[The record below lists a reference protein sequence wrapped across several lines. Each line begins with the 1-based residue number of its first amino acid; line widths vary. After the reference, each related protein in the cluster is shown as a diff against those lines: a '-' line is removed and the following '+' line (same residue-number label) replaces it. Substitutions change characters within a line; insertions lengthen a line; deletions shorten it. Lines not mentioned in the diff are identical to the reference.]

1 MLAPAPAVA
10 NGTWN
15 SPIEIDPF
23 DVAIEDKVGAAARR
37 QQAALAVKGARFV
50 NSSMFFLREEKTFAS
65 TDGSFTV
72 QTIYRTAAVDDR
84 HGHRRT
90 ATSQT
95 RESVDVAPRGLGYEH
110 VRDAQLVENAPKWA
124 DEAVQKLT
132 AKSVD
137 VGRYD
142 LVLHPSHLWLT
153 IHESVA
159 HPTELDR
166 AMGYEANYAGTSFVA
181 PPEKVLGTLKY
192 GSELMNIRGDRTQ
205 AGSLSAC
212 GWDDEGVKPEDF
224 DIIKKGVF
232 VDYHTT
238 REQAP
243 WLDWYYKKLGKPTR
257 SHGCSYAQTWAAV
270 QFQRM
275 PNVSLL
281 PGDKDLGWDDLIAA
295 TDRGIAIIGDGSFS
309 IDQQRYNAQFGGQV
323 FYEIKGGK
331 IVGMLKD
338 VAYQMKTPEFWAS
351 LDMIGGAKS
360 YHLGGAFGDAK
371 GQPVQVNAVS
381 HGAPGHALPQR
392 QRHQHRTHGMTS
404 LRSLAVTARYLS
416 REECEA
422 IAKRALSFATADET
436 RVLVN
441 STSIANTRFAVNQIS
456 TGGDSFDSVVTV
468 ISKFGKRSGSSSTN
482 RLDDDGL
489 RAGRADGRARRQ
501 AQPRRS
507 GVDARARPA
516 DVSAGRELERHDGVA
531 GSGDARRRGASASP
545 IRPRPPGSSPP
556 DSWKRSPARSRSP
569 TTKACSPT
577 TARRRRCSPPPCA
590 RRTER
595 DPGGA
600 ARRITTGRRIDPAAL
615 GARATRKGTR
625 RRCIRWPSSRDATP
639 SCSSPRPSAISCS
652 SSRARSTRAAP
663 TRAARSSR
671 CRAERTRSD
680 RRSSTSA

>member
-1 MLAPAPAVA
+1 MGQSRRDFIKSTTAAAAVAGIAATLPIGRTAAGALVSPPKSPYSPIIAGEPNVKDLAARALEAAKSAGADYADVRFVRNRNQNVSTREQRVSGVSDNETYGFGIRTLVAGAWGFAASRDLTNQEVVRVAKQAVDQARANRSALVRPVVLAPVPAVT
-10 NGTWN
+10 GTWN

-23 DVAIEDKVGAAARR
+23 GVTIEDKVALLLQANK
-37 QQAALAVKGARFV
+37 AALAVKGARFV

-72 QTIYRTAAVDDR
+72 QTIYRTQPSMTV
-84 HGHRRT
+84 T
-90 ATSQT
+90 ATGSGDFAT

-110 VRDAQLVENAPKWA
+110 VRDSKLLENASKWA

-132 AKSVD
+132 AKSVE

-192 GSELMNIRGDRTQ
+192 GSELMNIRGDRDEP
-205 AGSLSAC
+205 GSLSAC
-212 GWDDEGVKPEDF
+212 GWDDEGVKPEAF

-281 PGDKDLGWDDLIAA
+281 PGDKDLDWNDLIAA

-351 LDMIGGAKS
+351 LDMVGGKKS
-360 YHLGGAFGDAK
+360 YFLGGAFGDAK

-381 HGAPGHALPQR
+381 HGSP
-392 QRHQHRTHGMTS
+392 
-404 LRSLAVTARYLS
+404 V
-416 REECEA
+416 
-422 IAKRALSFATADET
+422 
-436 RVLVN
+436 
-441 STSIANTRFAVNQIS
+441 TRFRNVN
-456 TGGDSFDSVVTV
+456 V
-468 ISKFGKRSGSSSTN
+468 IN
-482 RLDDDGL
+482 
-489 RAGRADGRARRQ
+489 
-501 AQPRRS
+501 
-507 GVDARARPA
+507 
-516 DVSAGRELERHDGVA
+516 
-531 GSGDARRRGASASP
+531 
-545 IRPRPPGSSPP
+545 
-556 DSWKRSPARSRSP
+556 
-569 TTKACSPT
+569 
-577 TARRRRCSPPPCA
+577 
-590 RRTER
+590 
-595 DPGGA
+595 
-600 ARRITTGRRIDPAAL
+600 TGRTA
-615 GARATRKGTR
+615 
-625 RRCIRWPSSRDATP
+625 
-639 SCSSPRPSAISCS
+639 
-652 SSRARSTRAAP
+652 
-663 TRAARSSR
+663 
-671 CRAERTRSD
+671 
-680 RRSSTSA
+680 

>member
-1 MLAPAPAVA
+1 VGQSRREFIKSTSAALGVAGIAPLSAGRAATDALIPPQSLRQPVVAPEPSISELAAVALDAAKGAGAEYADVRFVRNRNQNVSTREQRVSGVSDNETYGFGVRALVGGCWGFAASRDLTKDEAARVAKQAVAQARANRSALVRPVQLAPAPVVA
-10 NGTWN
+10 NGTWK

-23 DVAIEDKVGAAARR
+23 NVAIEEKVALLLAAN
-37 QQAALAVKGARFV
+37 QAALAVKGARFV

-65 TDGSFTV
+65 TEGSNTFQV
-72 QTIYRTAAVDDR
+72 IYRTQPSMTVTAVGNGDF
-84 HGHRRT
+84 
-90 ATSQT
+90 AT
-95 RESVDVAPRGLGYEH
+95 RESNDIAPRGVGYEH
-110 VRDAQLVENAPKWA
+110 VRDAKLLEMAPKWA
-124 DEAVQKLT
+124 SEAVEKLA

-224 DIIKKGVF
+224 DIIRKGIF
-232 VDYHTT
+232 VDYQTT

-331 IVGMLKD
+331 ITGMLKD

-351 LDMIGGAKS
+351 LDMVGGQKS
-360 YHLGGAFGDAK
+360 YFLGGAFGDAK
-371 GQPVQVNAVS
+371 GQPVQVNAIS
-381 HGAPGHALPQR
+381 HGAP
-392 QRHQHRTHGMTS
+392 
-404 LRSLAVTARYLS
+404 V
-416 REECEA
+416 
-422 IAKRALSFATADET
+422 
-436 RVLVN
+436 
-441 STSIANTRFAVNQIS
+441 TRFRNIN
-456 TGGDSFDSVVTV
+456 V
-468 ISKFGKRSGSSSTN
+468 IN
-482 RLDDDGL
+482 
-489 RAGRADGRARRQ
+489 
-501 AQPRRS
+501 
-507 GVDARARPA
+507 
-516 DVSAGRELERHDGVA
+516 
-531 GSGDARRRGASASP
+531 
-545 IRPRPPGSSPP
+545 
-556 DSWKRSPARSRSP
+556 
-569 TTKACSPT
+569 
-577 TARRRRCSPPPCA
+577 
-590 RRTER
+590 
-595 DPGGA
+595 
-600 ARRITTGRRIDPAAL
+600 TGR
-615 GARATRKGTR
+615 
-625 RRCIRWPSSRDATP
+625 
-639 SCSSPRPSAISCS
+639 SA
-652 SSRARSTRAAP
+652 
-663 TRAARSSR
+663 
-671 CRAERTRSD
+671 
-680 RRSSTSA
+680 

>member
-1 MLAPAPAVA
+1 MGQSRREFIKSTSAALGVAGIAPLSAGRAATDALIPPQSLRQPVVAPEPSISELAAVALDAAKGAGAEYADVRFVRNRNQNVSTREQRVSGVSDNETYGFGVRALVGGCWGFAASRDLTKDEAARVAKQAVAQARANRSALVRPVQLAPAPVVA
-10 NGTWN
+10 NGTWK

-23 DVAIEDKVGAAARR
+23 NVAIEEKVALLLAAN
-37 QQAALAVKGARFV
+37 QAALAVKGARFV

-65 TDGSFTV
+65 TEGSNTFQV
-72 QTIYRTAAVDDR
+72 IYRTQPSMTVTAVGNGDF
-84 HGHRRT
+84 
-90 ATSQT
+90 AT
-95 RESVDVAPRGLGYEH
+95 RESNDIAPRGVGYEH
-110 VRDAQLVENAPKWA
+110 VRDAKLLEMAPKWA
-124 DEAVQKLT
+124 SEAVEKLA

-205 AGSLSAC
+205 GGSLSAC

-224 DIIKKGVF
+224 DIIRKGIF
-232 VDYHTT
+232 VDYQTT

-331 IVGMLKD
+331 ITGMLKD

-351 LDMIGGAKS
+351 LDMVGGQKS
-360 YHLGGAFGDAK
+360 YFLGGAFGDAK
-371 GQPVQVNAVS
+371 GQPVQVNAIS
-381 HGAPGHALPQR
+381 HGAP
-392 QRHQHRTHGMTS
+392 
-404 LRSLAVTARYLS
+404 V
-416 REECEA
+416 
-422 IAKRALSFATADET
+422 
-436 RVLVN
+436 
-441 STSIANTRFAVNQIS
+441 TRFRNVN
-456 TGGDSFDSVVTV
+456 V
-468 ISKFGKRSGSSSTN
+468 IN
-482 RLDDDGL
+482 
-489 RAGRADGRARRQ
+489 
-501 AQPRRS
+501 
-507 GVDARARPA
+507 
-516 DVSAGRELERHDGVA
+516 
-531 GSGDARRRGASASP
+531 
-545 IRPRPPGSSPP
+545 
-556 DSWKRSPARSRSP
+556 
-569 TTKACSPT
+569 
-577 TARRRRCSPPPCA
+577 
-590 RRTER
+590 
-595 DPGGA
+595 
-600 ARRITTGRRIDPAAL
+600 TGRTA
-615 GARATRKGTR
+615 
-625 RRCIRWPSSRDATP
+625 
-639 SCSSPRPSAISCS
+639 
-652 SSRARSTRAAP
+652 
-663 TRAARSSR
+663 
-671 CRAERTRSD
+671 
-680 RRSSTSA
+680 

>member
-1 MLAPAPAVA
+1 VGQSRRDFIKSTTAAAAVAGIAATLPIGRAAAGALVSPPKSPYSPVIAAEPNVKELAARALEAAKSAGADYADVRFVRNRNQNVSTREQRVSGVSDNETYGFGIRTLVGGAWGFAASRDLTKDEVARVAKQAVAQARANRSAQVRPVVLAPAPAVT
-10 NGTWN
+10 GTWN

-23 DVAIEDKVGAAARR
+23 SVAIEDKVGLLLKANE
-37 QQAALAVKGARFV
+37 AALAVKGARFV

-65 TDGSFTV
+65 TDGSFTAQV
-72 QTIYRTAAVDDR
+72 IYRTQPAMTVTAVGTGDF
-84 HGHRRT
+84 
-90 ATSQT
+90 AT

-110 VRDAQLVENAPKWA
+110 VRDSKLLEMAPKWA

-132 AKSVD
+132 AKPVD

-205 AGSLSAC
+205 PGSLSAC
-212 GWDDEGVKPEDF
+212 GWDDEGVKPEEF

-243 WLDWYYKKLGKPTR
+243 WLDWYYKKIGKTTR

-338 VAYQMKTPEFWAS
+338 VAYQIRTPEFWGS
-351 LDMIGGAKS
+351 LDMVGGQKS
-360 YHLGGAFGDAK
+360 YFLGGAFGDAK

-381 HGAPGHALPQR
+381 HGAP
-392 QRHQHRTHGMTS
+392 
-404 LRSLAVTARYLS
+404 V
-416 REECEA
+416 
-422 IAKRALSFATADET
+422 
-436 RVLVN
+436 
-441 STSIANTRFAVNQIS
+441 TRFRNVN
-456 TGGDSFDSVVTV
+456 V
-468 ISKFGKRSGSSSTN
+468 IN
-482 RLDDDGL
+482 
-489 RAGRADGRARRQ
+489 
-501 AQPRRS
+501 
-507 GVDARARPA
+507 
-516 DVSAGRELERHDGVA
+516 
-531 GSGDARRRGASASP
+531 
-545 IRPRPPGSSPP
+545 
-556 DSWKRSPARSRSP
+556 
-569 TTKACSPT
+569 
-577 TARRRRCSPPPCA
+577 
-590 RRTER
+590 
-595 DPGGA
+595 
-600 ARRITTGRRIDPAAL
+600 TGR
-615 GARATRKGTR
+615 
-625 RRCIRWPSSRDATP
+625 
-639 SCSSPRPSAISCS
+639 SA
-652 SSRARSTRAAP
+652 
-663 TRAARSSR
+663 
-671 CRAERTRSD
+671 
-680 RRSSTSA
+680 